1 MTSRYWLSCFIAACG
16 AGPLA
21 AWAEEPVQLDSVV
34 VTASGHSQ
42 HIADAPA
49 SISFVTR
56 EQLERRPFMNL
67 EDAVRDMEG
76 VSVVGN
82 NPNNE
87 DIVIRGMPGEYTL
100 ILVDGRR
107 QGTREVMNRGTG
119 GIQASMIP
127 PLAAI
132 ERIEVVRGPMSALY
146 GSDAMGGVI
155 NIITRKQA
163 ERWSGSLT
171 TGYTRPD
178 GREYGDTFSNS
189 AWLGGPLIKNLL
201 SLQLY
206 GSLNDREEDRIFFP
220 ENFASGSAD
229 TQDDNYGVKFTLS
242 PGSNQDINLG
252 FRHNTLEYTNTPG
265 KTFGPDE
272 DSLRM
277 RQERD
282 SWFIDHEGRWQFGT
296 SRVAFSREKAKQIDW
311 WAGARSDILPELTN
325 TYLDADV
332 ALPLDRHLLT
342 LGAQWKEAEL
352 EGIGNQDNVAGYS
365 NIDRTKR
372 QSWSVFVEDMF
383 QLTDNLTLTGGLR
396 LDDYDGFGQHVTP
409 RLYAN
414 YVLAPGW
421 TLRAGVAQGFKAPT
435 LRQVTAE
442 YCMTTGGS
450 SLPIGPLCGNPD
462 LDPEESTTQE
472 IGIRYDGIDGRAFG
486 VTVFH
491 NDFENKVVSYDGDM
505 TDPVD
510 PSRPLY
516 VYDNID
522 EVRIRGIEV
531 NGVLPLTSHWRLSA
545 NYTYTD
551 SERRGGGEPAF
562 DGSSLDGQPLDKTP
576 EHVANLRLEWEP
588 VQQLSTYVSAN
599 YLGNQYYSGFRNGAL
614 NTRERGSSATVDI
627 GLTYRINQNVT
638 ISAAVHNLTD
648 RIVAVD
654 ERNRF
659 DGLDGNWM
667 VDEGRR
673 YWLSA
678 TLSF

>member
-1 MTSRYWLSCFIAACG
+1 
-16 AGPLA
+16 
-21 AWAEEPVQLDSVV
+21 
-34 VTASGHSQ
+34 
-42 HIADAPA
+42 
-49 SISFVTR
+49 
-56 EQLERRPFMNL
+56 
-67 EDAVRDMEG
+67 
-76 VSVVGN
+76 
-82 NPNNE
+82 
-87 DIVIRGMPGEYTL
+87 
-100 ILVDGRR
+100 
-107 QGTREVMNRGTG
+107 
-119 GIQASMIP
+119 
-127 PLAAI
+127 
-132 ERIEVVRGPMSALY
+132 
-146 GSDAMGGVI
+146 
-155 NIITRKQA
+155 
-163 ERWSGSLT
+163 
-171 TGYTRPD
+171 
-178 GREYGDTFSNS
+178 
-189 AWLGGPLIKNLL
+189 
-201 SLQLY
+201 
-206 GSLNDREEDRIFFP
+206 
-220 ENFASGSAD
+220 
-229 TQDDNYGVKFTLS
+229 
-242 PGSNQDINLG
+242 
-252 FRHNTLEYTNTPG
+252 
-265 KTFGPDE
+265 
-272 DSLRM
+272 M

-352 EGIGNQDNVAGYS
+352 GGIGNQDNVAGYS

-414 YVLAPGW
+414 YVLVPGW

-491 NDFENKVVSYDGDM
+491 NDFENKVVSYDGGM

-588 VQQLSTYVSAN
+588 VHQLSTYVSAN
-599 YLGNQYYSGFRNGAL
+599 YLGKQYYSGFRNGAF

>member
-1 MTSRYWLSCFIAACG
+1 
-16 AGPLA
+16 
-21 AWAEEPVQLDSVV
+21 
-34 VTASGHSQ
+34 
-42 HIADAPA
+42 
-49 SISFVTR
+49 
-56 EQLERRPFMNL
+56 
-67 EDAVRDMEG
+67 
-76 VSVVGN
+76 
-82 NPNNE
+82 
-87 DIVIRGMPGEYTL
+87 
-100 ILVDGRR
+100 
-107 QGTREVMNRGTG
+107 
-119 GIQASMIP
+119 
-127 PLAAI
+127 
-132 ERIEVVRGPMSALY
+132 
-146 GSDAMGGVI
+146 
-155 NIITRKQA
+155 
-163 ERWSGSLT
+163 
-171 TGYTRPD
+171 
-178 GREYGDTFSNS
+178 
-189 AWLGGPLIKNLL
+189 
-201 SLQLY
+201 
-206 GSLNDREEDRIFFP
+206 
-220 ENFASGSAD
+220 
-229 TQDDNYGVKFTLS
+229 
-242 PGSNQDINLG
+242 
-252 FRHNTLEYTNTPG
+252 
-265 KTFGPDE
+265 
-272 DSLRM
+272 M

-472 IGIRYDGIDGRAFG
+472 IGIRYDG
-486 VTVFH
+486 
-491 NDFENKVVSYDGDM
+491 
-505 TDPVD
+505 
-510 PSRPLY
+510 
-516 VYDNID
+516 
-522 EVRIRGIEV
+522 
-531 NGVLPLTSHWRLSA
+531 
-545 NYTYTD
+545 
-551 SERRGGGEPAF
+551 
-562 DGSSLDGQPLDKTP
+562 
-576 EHVANLRLEWEP
+576 
-588 VQQLSTYVSAN
+588 
-599 YLGNQYYSGFRNGAL
+599 
-614 NTRERGSSATVDI
+614 
-627 GLTYRINQNVT
+627 
-638 ISAAVHNLTD
+638 
-648 RIVAVD
+648 
-654 ERNRF
+654 
-659 DGLDGNWM
+659 LDGNWM

>member
-1 MTSRYWLSCFIAACG
+1 
-16 AGPLA
+16 
-21 AWAEEPVQLDSVV
+21 
-34 VTASGHSQ
+34 
-42 HIADAPA
+42 
-49 SISFVTR
+49 
-56 EQLERRPFMNL
+56 MNL

-76 VSVVGN
+76 VSVVGD

-146 GSDAMGGVI
+146 GSDAIGGVI

-171 TGYTRPD
+171 AGYTRPD

-220 ENFASGSAD
+220 ENFVSGSGD

-242 PGSNQDINLG
+242 PSSNQDINLG

-296 SRVAFSREKAKQIDW
+296 SRVAFSREKAKQTDW

-396 LDDYDGFGQHVTP
+396 LDDYDGFGQHVAP

-442 YCMTTGGS
+442 YCMTTGGN

-472 IGIRYDGIDGRAFG
+472 IGIRYDGVDGRAFG
-486 VTVFH
+486 VTVFN
-491 NDFENKVVSYDGDM
+491 NDFENKVVSYDGGM
-505 TDPVD
+505 ADPVD

-522 EVRIRGIEV
+522 EVRIRGVEV
-531 NGVLPLTSHWRLSA
+531 NGVLPLTPHWRLSA

-599 YLGNQYYSGFRNGAL
+599 YLGKQYYSGFRNGAL
-614 NTRERGSSATVDI
+614 NTRERGGSTTVDI